1 MKPPPLRLIA
11 DDPTSLAALEPAVS
25 SAAAKVYAR
34 IAIDLGRLPR
44 LEIPDVRQLIRL
56 RRIAH
61 DRGTSVDLH
70 VGSPTTPARSKRSD
84 STASSPFCRRTA
96 SFFGGRR
103 AQRRRFLA
111 GS

>member
-25 SAAAKVYAR
+25 SAAAKGYAR

-70 VGSPTTPARSKRSD
+70 VGSPD
-84 STASSPFCRRTA
+84 HRRTLEA
-96 SFFGGRR
+96 LGLDRLF
-103 AQRRRFLA
+103 AFLP
-111 GS
+111 